1 MAVFPDRIVLKNS
14 TDTDAEI
21 RSAISV
27 GGSDEIHPGEIVV
40 GRKNGAVALYSLDA
54 DNTIVDVTGGTAAT
68 YLDALSDVNVGKNWY
83 SWIEAGD
90 PLPFLNSDTVTTEQF
105 YDGTQSVKSTNPGF
119 ASVLYDVFPNQ
130 SARYDAWSFWFRST
144 LSHTNNTYVIPLGGV
159 LGQGSLNERGFS
171 LYSSGGN
178 ILFASNSFVFNLG
191 THSYLNANTWY
202 HFAVQL
208 DWGAVPN
215 RSVAPKVS
223 VWLNGSLVVTNVTP
237 GISFASGDST
247 DFLFNAYGG
256 SSYSKYYDGLHVAQ
270 SVSSAVVL
278 MTANTTPTLFQ
289 DAIKAL
295 GPTKGSSLVYNGGE
309 WVDGAANVVASIDD
323 LSDVDTTTNPP
334 SNGQVLS
341 WDGTNWVPAVSTGGG
356 GSSITG
362 TIIRKT
368 ETETASGGALTFSG
382 IGSSGLLVSLYSDI
396 DAWIVLYPTAA
407 SRTADSG
414 RAYGTD
420 PAPGSG
426 VLAEAFVAAG
436 TTVLVSPGT
445 VYYNNDTTA
454 ADAIYAAVRDT
465 GGANANAAVTVV
477 AYAHQSFGGTGT
489 NRVSDS
495 GTAAGGTL
503 DLTGLGQTGQLC
515 TVTSSLNAWI
525 VIYGS
530 AAQRTADSGRSY
542 NTDPVSGS
550 GVMAE
555 FYITAGSTVLA
566 TPGTTYFNNDIDP
579 TEAIYLAVRD
589 QTGVAVNSEVTITAY
604 AETSYSG
611 ISGGTFGSG

>member
-90 PLPFLNSDTVTTEQF
+90 PLPFLNSDIVTTEQF

-159 LGQGSLNERGFS
+159 LGQGSLNESGFS

-356 GSSITG
+356 SGITG

-396 DAWIVLYPTAA
+396 DAWVVLYPTAA

-477 AYAHQSFGGTGT
+477 AYAHQSFSGTGT

-589 QTGVAVNSEVTITAY
+589 QAGVAVNSEVTITAY